1 MFKLLEEKG
10 VDPPPGVKLRKDA
23 NTGLSPRGKAAKQFH
38 DLGYEEWKEEHD
50 YGKRWSVEGL
60 FSAVKRCFGETVRA
74 TSPEG
79 MFREVKRKF
88 ALYNWVASL

>member
-1 MFKLLEEKG
+1 M
-10 VDPPPGVKLRKDA
+10 RKDA